1 MNIINDYSSD
11 EEDIVIEQ
19 TTMDIINDYSSDE
32 EDIVLKP
39 NNIVYNKYE
48 PKKEVDM
55 FTIIMV
61 IVLFSLL
68 SHMGIIIN

>member
-11 EEDIVIEQ
+11 EEEFVLEQ
-19 TTMDIINDYSSDE
+19 TTMNIINDYSSDE

-39 NNIVYNKYE
+39 NIIVYNKHDS
-48 PKKEVDM
+48 KKEVDM
-55 FTIIMV
+55 FTIIIV

>member
-1 MNIINDYSSD
+1 MNTFNDYSSD
-11 EEDIVIEQ
+11 EEDIVLEQ
-19 TTMDIINDYSSDE
+19 TTMDMINDYSSDE

-39 NNIVYNKYE
+39 NIIVYHKN
-48 PKKEVDM
+48 EVDM
-55 FTIIMV
+55 FTIIIV